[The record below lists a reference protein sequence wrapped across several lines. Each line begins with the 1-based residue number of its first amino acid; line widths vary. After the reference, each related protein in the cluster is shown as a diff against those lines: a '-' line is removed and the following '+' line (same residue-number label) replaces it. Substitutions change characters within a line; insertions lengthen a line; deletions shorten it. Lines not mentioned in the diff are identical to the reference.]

1 VPFLRF
7 HRDKR
12 GYENT
17 VVAHSDRRKGRPT
30 RILYLFRTPPGVK
43 VGRAALDEDAIRL
56 IEAHNPDVE
65 FDWPRILEGERRPA
79 VKPAPP
85 TPQPRAKKER
95 VAEPEPPPAPQMEHA
110 ESEPLEP
117 VSEPTAAG
125 ARLGAE
131 GLGRLRARYSEILA
145 RISDRVEDTDRQ
157 AELKT
162 LAERLNPDGWVTDGD
177 VLAGL
182 DGYEVTFES
191 LRTAIGPRRRPG
203 KSAPQGE

>member
-7 HRDKR
+7 NRDKR

-17 VVAHSDRRKGRPT
+17 VVVHSDRRKGRST

-43 VGRAALDEDAIRL
+43 VGRAALDEEAIRL

-65 FDWPRILEGERRPA
+65 FDWPRILEGERRPP

-85 TPQPRAKKER
+85 IPPPRAKKER
-95 VAEPEPPPAPQMEHA
+95 PAEPEPPLQMEQP
-110 ESEPLEP
+110 ESEPPEP

-131 GLGRLRARYSEILA
+131 GLARLRARYSEILA
-145 RISDRVEDTDRQ
+145 RISGRVEDTDRQ

-203 KSAPQGE
+203 KPAPQGE